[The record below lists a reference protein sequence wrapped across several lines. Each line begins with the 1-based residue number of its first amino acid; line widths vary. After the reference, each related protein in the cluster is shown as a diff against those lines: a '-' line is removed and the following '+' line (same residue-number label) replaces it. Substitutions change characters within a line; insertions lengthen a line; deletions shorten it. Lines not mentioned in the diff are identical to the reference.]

1 MSKQFKVECH
11 ACGAC
16 FADRTLTLISRMAG
30 CYKPTTYP
38 LWKEPEDVIYTVSSR
53 QQLTQRSLVT
63 QADIAEYYDLLKRRM
78 AKYLNETVAAGAEVN
93 PDNSD
98 SNNSNLD

>member
-30 CYKPTTYP
+30 CYKPTNKSILEGTRRCYLYSQFKTTTYT
-38 LWKEPEDVIYTVSSR
+38 KRSR
-53 QQLTQRSLVT
+53 YAS
-63 QADIAEYYDLLKRRM
+63 
-78 AKYLNETVAAGAEVN
+78 
-93 PDNSD
+93 
-98 SNNSNLD
+98 